1 MNHIRD
7 NRTAQKLAPILG
19 LVILALSAAGCGQA
33 SAASP
38 QGSATVK
45 ISSPGMATTVTY
57 RPNPVV
63 ALKPFHVTVSL
74 LSANGKPVNNAH
86 IVMHL
91 QMTVMDMPEQTFALQ
106 SAGGGRYRGHSIFL
120 MAGTWD
126 MIAQIDVAGHKTK
139 ETVAVNVSD

>member
-7 NRTAQKLAPILG
+7 NRTAQKLVPILG
-19 LVILALSAAGCGQA
+19 LAILALSAAGCGQA

-45 ISSPGMATTVTY
+45 ISSPGMSTTVTY

-74 LSANGKPVNNAH
+74 LSANGKPVSNAH
-86 IVMHL
+86 IIMHL